1 MATVYILYTC
11 NYKHIKQVL
20 AELGLQ
26 GWNNNNNK
34 NDRIDRITPP
44 FFRKYPPWVM
54 MIDDEGDINVVAL
67 EVVDEVDELVQDDE
81 DAML

>member
-1 MATVYILYTC
+1 M
-11 NYKHIKQVL
+11 
-20 AELGLQ
+20 
-26 GWNNNNNK
+26 
-34 NDRIDRITPP
+34 PP

-67 EVVDEVDELVQDDE
+67 EVVDDEVDELVQDDE